1 MLNLPSSPVSSVRGE
16 NGEISSCPWWK
27 LYFVTELHSEWDQP
41 QNDHLLSSSHF
52 LLEQSNTEGFVQAF
66 LREKD
71 KMRSPPQEK
80 KNPPPSVPFF
90 LSSTRNYLKIIVM
103 SLSQPEHLEDMF
115 NIQLGPAHCFSS
127 EGGSPCPGV
136 QSPLHT
142 HKHKCITP
150 QCCCPLSLPALPVGK
165 AKPGSCQFQLR
176 LGHVALL
183 KKACW

>member
-1 MLNLPSSPVSSVRGE
+1 MEALLCHRAAQWVRSTPKWSSPFKFSLFTGAIQHWRICSSISEGEGQDEITPTRKEKPSSP
-16 NGEISSCPWWK
+16 
-27 LYFVTELHSEWDQP
+27 
-41 QNDHLLSSSHF
+41 
-52 LLEQSNTEGFVQAF
+52 
-66 LREKD
+66 
-71 KMRSPPQEK
+71 
-80 KNPPPSVPFF
+80 VPFF